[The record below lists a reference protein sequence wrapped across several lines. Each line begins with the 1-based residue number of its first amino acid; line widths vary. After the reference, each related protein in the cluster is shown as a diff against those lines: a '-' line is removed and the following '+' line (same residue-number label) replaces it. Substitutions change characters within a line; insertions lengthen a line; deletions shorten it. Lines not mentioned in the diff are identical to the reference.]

1 MSGSTRGGMA
11 PSAEESKKA
20 NAELAAAKAKAKSL
34 RPWYQKKRFVIP
46 IGLFMFSVFANLVNP
61 SDTAPSQSSLGEN
74 SKATAEDT
82 PAKPVAPWYP
92 SGFTELT
99 PTVAYKPFEVEDM
112 DCGYSGAH
120 SCYQIYVV
128 ANLDCNLYMD
138 VNFLKNS
145 VVVDDSIDS
154 ATVQAGELA
163 ILSFTSFD
171 AAQYSGDT
179 KVKITDVTC
188 Y

>member
-1 MSGSTRGGMA
+1 MG

-46 IGLFMFSVFANLVNP
+46 LGLFLVSVFANLVNP
-61 SDTAPSQSSLGEN
+61 SDIEPSQTSIGEN
-74 SKATAEDT
+74 SQGTEEVT
-82 PAKPVAPWYP
+82 PSKPVAPWYP

-99 PTVAYKPFEVEDM
+99 PTVAYKAFEVEDM

-128 ANLDCNLYMD
+128 ANLDCNLYVD
-138 VNFLKNS
+138 VNFLKND

-163 ILSFTSFD
+163 ILSFTSFE
-171 AAQYSGDT
+171 AAEYSGDT
-179 KVKITDVTC
+179 KVKFTDVTC